1 MPKVVVVTG
10 AARRIG
16 AACSRMLHA
25 AGYNVVLHYK
35 NSEADALAL
44 CQALNGIRKDSAVPA
59 KADLQDMSGIERLA
73 GVAASAWAGVDAL
86 VNSASVFYARPIGQV
101 TEQDWELTFA
111 ANLKAPF
118 FLSQAL
124 FPSLRARRGCIVNIA
139 DIHGEAGLPGFPVYS
154 IAKAGLLAMTR
165 CLAKDMAP
173 DVRVNAVSPGAIL
186 WPEQGGS
193 EAERVAILDKVALR
207 RCGEADDIA
216 KTVRFLLED
225 AGYITGQTINVD
237 GGRSLYR

>member
-1 MPKVVVVTG
+1 MPKSVLVTG

-35 NSEADALAL
+35 SSESDALAL
-44 CQALNGIRKDSAVPA
+44 CKALNSIRNDSAVPV
-59 KADLQDMSGIERLA
+59 KADLQDTSGIERVA
-73 GVAASAWAGVDAL
+73 EVAASAWDGLDAL
-86 VNSASVFYARPIGQV
+86 VNSASVFYPRPVGQV
-101 TEQDWELTFA
+101 TERDWELTFA

-124 FPSLRARRGCIVNIA
+124 LPSLRAKRGCIVNIA
-139 DIHGEAGLPGFPVYS
+139 DIHAETGLPGFPVYS
-154 IAKAGLLAMTR
+154 ITKAGLLAMTR
-165 CLAKDMAP
+165 CLSKDLAP

-193 EAERVAILDKVALR
+193 EAERIAILDKVALR

-216 KTVRFLLED
+216 KAVRFLLQD

>member
-1 MPKVVVVTG
+1 MPKSVLVTG

-35 NSEADALAL
+35 SSESDAVAI
-44 CQALNGIRKDSAVPA
+44 CEALNSIRDESAIPV
-59 KADLQDMSGIERLA
+59 KADLQDMNGIERVA
-73 GVAASAWAGVDAL
+73 EVAASAWGGLDAL
-86 VNSASVFYARPIGQV
+86 VNSASVFYSRPVGQV
-101 TEQDWELTFA
+101 TELDWEQTFA

-139 DIHGEAGLPGFPVYS
+139 DIHAETGLPGFPVYS
-154 IAKAGLLAMTR
+154 ITKAGLLAMTR
-165 CLAKDMAP
+165 CLAKELAP

-193 EAERVAILDKVALR
+193 EADRAAILSKVALGR
-207 RCGEADDIA
+207 RGEADDIA
-216 KTVRFLLED
+216 KAVRFLIQD
-225 AGYITGQTINVD
+225 AEYITGQTINVD